1 MTQYDTTHITWIL
14 NGNGDW
20 FTAKLFRLIAS
31 ADTENKEKLALSF
44 PDEVNAVHEFQTG
57 KPLVFKGF
65 VTADPIDIGEILK
78 KSYIDGAIKGMK
90 GE

>member
-1 MTQYDTTHITWIL
+1 MTKYDTTHITWIL

-31 ADTENKEKLALSF
+31 SDMANKEKLALGF
-44 PDEVNAVHEFQTG
+44 PDEVNAIHKHQTG
-57 KPLVFKGF
+57 EPL

-78 KSYIDGAIKGMK
+78 KSYIDGAMKGMR
-90 GE
+90 EE